1 MKNITKGKVIKGV
14 AVVID
19 VLGPFIATLTQF
31 PVWVD
36 KSAEATMS
44 GLFLVF
50 AALSVIPFF
59 KQIKAFIK
67 SPSVWVLWCVL
78 FVFFVALQSIISE
91 MLVVCFWG
99 MVANIIGTVIYK
111 IGDHVQGKSDMTE
124 DVIKEKDVKE
134 GE

>member
-1 MKNITKGKVIKGV
+1 MKNATKGKVIKGV
-14 AVVID
+14 AVGID

-31 PVWVD
+31 PIWVD

-67 SPSVWVLWCVL
+67 SPSAWAIWVVL

-91 MLVVCFWG
+91 MLIVCFWG
-99 MVANIIGTVIYK
+99 MVANIIGAVIYK
-111 IGDHVQGKSDMTE
+111 VGDYIQSRPDKTE
-124 DVIKEKDVKE
+124 ETDVKE
-134 GE
+134 E

>member
-1 MKNITKGKVIKGV
+1 MKNVTKGKVIKGV
-14 AVVID
+14 AVGID

-111 IGDHVQGKSDMTE
+111 IGDHVQGKPDMTD

>member
-1 MKNITKGKVIKGV
+1 
-14 AVVID
+14 
-19 VLGPFIATLTQF
+19 
-31 PVWVD
+31 
-36 KSAEATMS
+36 MS

-78 FVFFVALQSIISE
+78 FVFLVALQSIISE

-99 MVANIIGTVIYK
+99 MVANIIGAVIYK
-111 IGDHVQGKSDMTE
+111 IGDHVQGKPDMTG

>member
-1 MKNITKGKVIKGV
+1 MKNVTKGKVIKGV
-14 AVVID
+14 AVGID

-111 IGDHVQGKSDMTE
+111 IGDHVQGKPDATE
-124 DVIKEKDVKE
+124 EVIKEKDVKE

>member
-1 MKNITKGKVIKGV
+1 MKNVTKGKVIKGV
-14 AVVID
+14 AVGID
-19 VLGPFIATLTQF
+19 VLGPFVATLTQF

-99 MVANIIGTVIYK
+99 MVANIIGAVIYK
-111 IGDHVQGKSDMTE
+111 IGDHVQGKPDMTE